1 MAKLYYGNGDCN
13 VEGSN
18 IRGVEI
24 RYRGAIE
31 IEDKTS
37 DAFVIGHQNNGILI
51 FPLGE
56 GFLNELFSYVGE
68 FKIISVIVAD
78 ENAERVSTSVIRVM
92 DYTELLTGNTED
104 MTVKSEDMSATYIHS
119 RKIIKTM
126 LKQPYIEN
134 LHTSGR
140 KSILYLENGNQ
151 YDGYYHIHLED
162 SAAMTGNTH
171 TPSSQD
177 LYYKQIKGGEVID
190 KLVPTK
196 TPSHGVPGNRL
207 KRRRRR

>member
-13 VEGSN
+13 IEGSN

-31 IEDKTS
+31 IKDKTS

-104 MTVKSEDMSATYIHS
+104 MTVKSEDMSATYIHG
-119 RKIIKTM
+119 RKIIKTV
-126 LKQPYIEN
+126 LRQPYIEN
-134 LHTSGR
+134 LHTPGH

-171 TPSSQD
+171 TATSQD
-177 LYYKQIKGGEVID
+177 LYYKQIKRNRVID
-190 KLVPTK
+190 KLVPARN
-196 TPSHGVPGNRL
+196 PSHDVPGNRL
-207 KRRRRR
+207 KRRRR